1 MHLIRGRAI
10 GIAVIVLAI
19 TGTASADPV
28 TITGG
33 GIFIDFEGDF
43 FQLQGDGFDIRGG
56 IEGGFFPVQHAES
69 CFPCFPG
76 DMVNLSF
83 STPGGEVGVGSG
95 EATFGGQSYTQL
107 FYTAQLKAVAAPIT
121 FPDLPDDMI
130 GGVSLQTPFVLT
142 GSLSAFLDPEFSQLA
157 FATALR
163 GHGVAHSNTYFRE
176 DNGGYSQLE
185 GQVGYLFREPAPVPE
200 PSTMVLAGLG
210 LAALAAR
217 RRRRAD

>member
-1 MHLIRGRAI
+1 MHLRKRV

-28 TITGG
+28 RITGG
-33 GIFIDFEGDF
+33 GIFLDFEGDF

-56 IEGGFFPVQHAES
+56 LEGAFFPLEPMEG
-69 CFPCFPG
+69 CFPCYPG
-76 DMVNLSF
+76 DVLNLSF
-83 STPGGEVGVGSG
+83 STRGEVGVGSG
-95 EATFGGQSYTQL
+95 EATFGGQSYAQL
-107 FYTAQLKAVAAPIT
+107 FYTAQLRAVAAPIT

-130 GGVSLQTPFVLT
+130 GGKSFRTPFVLT

-163 GHGVAHSNTYFRE
+163 GHGFAHSNTYFRE
-176 DNGGYSQLE
+176 DNGAYSHLE